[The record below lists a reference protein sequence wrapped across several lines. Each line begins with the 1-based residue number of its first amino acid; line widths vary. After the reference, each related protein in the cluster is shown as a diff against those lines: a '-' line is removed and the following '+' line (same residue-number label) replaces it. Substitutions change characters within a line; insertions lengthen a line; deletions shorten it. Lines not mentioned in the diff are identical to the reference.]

1 MLDLSCLDWEDRL
14 AAGRSLLPAVP
25 VLEAEARRAVAIYN
39 RLRLPDVPG
48 QPALGEAGG
57 EWFREIV
64 SAMFGAVVVE
74 EDRITERLIREL
86 FLLVA
91 KKNSKTT
98 NGAAFMLTALLMNR
112 RPRGELLLIG
122 PTQDVAKT
130 AFSQA
135 VGMIEADPE
144 GFLQKRMQIREHQ
157 REILDRRT
165 KAVLKIKSFDASVLT
180 GVKPIGVLVDELHE
194 IAKSPEAGRV
204 LGQIRGGLLPNA
216 EAFLVFITTQSDRP
230 PSGVFRD
237 ELKKARAVRDGKL
250 KLPLLPV
257 LYEFPEKV
265 QAEAP
270 AGQAPKWQDPSLWW
284 QVTPNRNRSVTIDR
298 LKEEFDTAKATSLEE
313 LVRWASQHLNIE
325 IGLGLRTDRWR
336 GADHWL
342 RAAEPGLSLDAIL
355 ARCDVVTAG
364 IDGGGLDDLF
374 AAAFLG
380 RERETRRWLLWVKAW
395 VDRSVLELRKSEAA
409 VFGDFEKAGDLVI
422 VDDLEDAFA
431 EAADLVARVHV
442 EGLLA
447 QVGLDPMGVGAM
459 VDALAA
465 AGVSG
470 ADRVVGISQGWTLNG
485 AIKTTEVKVKTR
497 ALVHCGQGLMSY
509 AVGNAKTEPKG
520 NAVTVT
526 KAVSGAGKIDP
537 LMATFNAV
545 ALMSRNPKPAAPV
558 IMQGFALL

>member
-1 MLDLSCLDWEDRL
+1 MLDLSCLDWEERIQ
-14 AAGRSLLPAVP
+14 AGRSLLPAIP
-25 VLEAEARRAVAIYN
+25 VVADEGRRAVGIYN

-48 QPALGEAGG
+48 QPALAEAGG

-64 SAMFGAVVVE
+64 SAMFGAVVLA
-74 EDRITERLIREL
+74 EDRITDRLIREL

-144 GFLQKRMQIREHQ
+144 GFLQKRMLIREHSK
-157 REILDRRT
+157 EIVDRRT
-165 KAVLKIKSFDASVLT
+165 KAILKIKSFDASVLT

-194 IAKSPEAGRV
+194 IAKSPDASRV
-204 LGQIRGGLLPNA
+204 LGQIRGGLLPNP
-216 EAFLVFITTQSDRP
+216 EAFLAFITTQSDEP
-230 PSGVFRD
+230 PRGVFAD

-250 KLPLLPV
+250 KAPILPV
-257 LYEFPEKV
+257 LYEFPREIA
-265 QAEAP
+265 AEGS
-270 AGQAPKWQDPSLWW
+270 AGQPAKWRDPSLWW
-284 QVTPNRNRSVTIDR
+284 MVTPNRGKSVTIER
-298 LKEEFDTAKATSLEE
+298 LREEFATAEAVGLAEV
-313 LVRWASQHLNIE
+313 VRWASQHLNVE

-342 RAAEPGLSLDAIL
+342 GAVEAQLSLAEIL
-355 ARCDVVTAG
+355 ARSEVVTAG

-374 AAAFLG
+374 ALAILG
-380 RERETRRWLLWVKAW
+380 RDRETRRWMLWTRAW
-395 VDRSVLELRKSEAA
+395 VDRSVLELRKSEASKFLDLEA
-409 VFGDFEKAGDLVI
+409 AGDLVI

-431 EAADLVARVHV
+431 EAAGLVAEVLLA
-442 EGLLA
+442 GLLA
-447 QVGLDPMGVGAM
+447 QVGLDPMGVGAV

-465 AGVSG
+465 AGVAGS
-470 ADRVVGISQGWTLNG
+470 DRVVGVSQGWTLNG
-485 AIKTTEVKVKTR
+485 AIKTTETKVKTR
-497 ALVHCGQGLMSY
+497 ALVHCGQALMAY

-520 NAVTVT
+520 NALTVT
-526 KAVSGAGKIDP
+526 KAVSGAAKIDP
-537 LMATFNAV
+537 LMAAFIAV

-558 IMQGFALL
+558 IEQGFALI